1 MAESYQ
7 TLELATDD
15 KGIATLTINRPKKLN
30 ALNNQVL
37 DELDSA
43 LDSIEADSSVTA
55 VLLQGAG
62 EKAFVAG
69 ADIGELANLD
79 GEAGRAASEKG
90 QRIFNRIEQSGKPVI
105 AVIDG
110 YALGGG
116 AELAMAAHIRIASPA
131 AVVGLPEVSLGLIP
145 GYGGTQ
151 RLSSLVGKAKAFEMI
166 LTGKPVKA
174 DEALRIGLVNRV
186 SEDAADEAKSILNT
200 ILKNGPVAVSK
211 AIEAIRTSGTP
222 EGFAKEAELFGSL
235 CETEDFKEGT
245 SAFMEKRKPDFKGK

>member
-7 TLELATDD
+7 TIELATDEA
-15 KGIATLTINRPKKLN
+15 GIATLTINRPKKLN

-37 DELDSA
+37 DELDSV
-43 LDSIEADSSVTA
+43 LDTIEEDSTVKA

-79 GEAGRAASEKG
+79 GEAGRTASEKG
-90 QRIFNRIEQSGKPVI
+90 QRIFYRIEQSGKPVV

-116 AELAMAAHIRIASPA
+116 AELAMAAHIRIASPD
-131 AVVGLPEVSLGLIP
+131 AVVGLPEVTLGLIP

-174 DEALRIGLVNRV
+174 DEALKIGLVNKL
-186 SEDAADEAKSILNT
+186 SEDATDEATSILSI

-211 AIEAIRTSGTP
+211 AIEAILTSGTP
-222 EGFAKEAELFGSL
+222 EGFATEAELFGSL